1 MDAREREGVGGSAA
15 ATDFMVVVGAW
26 SVVDFGF
33 WDAMILAGSRKF
45 GGRMAGRDVLAG
57 DSFIFFHDTT

>member
-45 GGRMAGRDVLAG
+45 DGRRMHGGKRCFGGRL
-57 DSFIFFHDTT
+57 FHFFS